1 MFYMITTQTKVYDAA
16 TIAKYIVA
24 SERERGI
31 LLTLPKLFNL
41 MYYLQAAYL
50 VKMGMPCFYDAIE
63 AGRDGPEIPSLK
75 KIVKSTK
82 GIVLVKDFND
92 VGEGVDETDK
102 ALINTIFKSGIDL
115 SGKSIQ
121 RQIPWIAAYCNKDSN
136 VISWNSLV
144 EYFG

>member
-1 MFYMITTQTKVYDAA
+1 MITTQTKVYDAA

-24 SERERGI
+24 SERERGV

-82 GIVLVKDFND
+82 GIVLVRDFDD
-92 VGEGVDETDK
+92 VGEGVGDIDK
-102 ALINTIFKSGIDL
+102 TLISSMLKPGIDL
-115 SGKSIQ
+115 SGRTIQ
-121 RQIPWIAAYCNKDSN
+121 RQIPWISAYCNKDNN
-136 VISWNSLV
+136 VISWTSLV
-144 EYFG
+144 DYFG